1 MQNFLK
7 SLNKPENMEKMWHFD
22 GICIKFGQVQQIIQ
36 TFEFFFL
43 KYYVMNFHFKK
54 ILLYLA
60 EYHVKNATFWFITY
74 VLWGLN
80 FFQK

>member
-43 KYYVMNFHFKK
+43 KYPSLNSHFKEIFEK
-54 ILLYLA
+54 IRS
-60 EYHVKNATFWFITY
+60 
-74 VLWGLN
+74 LN
-80 FFQK
+80 FSLLLCGVQGCYIVITIIFG